1 MKGNFLTAITVILT
15 VLLSQNVVMAQLSN
29 KLNEKYV
36 GLVNIPIPDINQ
48 NKNVDPAEIEEVL
61 RKKYPDSWG
70 LHDVTKLYADG
81 RVILV
86 DRVALVDKKT
96 WRLRWVSGVLS
107 LEINDFNPDGRV
119 STKHPGTYSSGSM
132 WFVLDM
138 NTGWTRFSIE
148 NFPFLS
154 SHPGYKHLFPNGLL
168 IGSEGIARVDMT
180 SGNLL
185 WVKKGL
191 AEQIGEIVETTQEGL
206 ILGEREAAR
215 LNLANGNIQW
225 ITTGLSQRIGTLR
238 QIDPDGRV
246 SGREGIVQAWTD
258 YRRDSLIRGIARLDL
273 KTGKIIFT
281 NHDISERQR
290 EALNQLGIKDH
301 LRFYSSDFIEH
312 IIDQRRRVAKLGKRP
327 IVLVIYPEVDINAAF
342 QMNNIDD
349 FANQYDVLYYEISNE
364 SQFYQVLEEIKPLR
378 ANIKVVIIGGH
389 STRKYISFGEN
400 DPRNVD
406 IPREDLVLDFSDRA
420 ELSKYSG
427 FFRDSI
433 VIVDGCSTGAVKEVD
448 STSEVDS
455 TNIANLLSQT
465 IAQGAKAIYAPK
477 SIANSRF
484 EFSSNGSFIQPRFFF
499 DYRDIEVL
507 VISSVTQSIT
517 DKTFAEE
524 VLESNIPVL
533 VEFYASWCG
542 PSRMIAPVVDEIAE
556 QYADRVKVVKLNTDE
571 NPNTASQYGIRSI
584 PTLML
589 FKDGQKIDMVVGAVP
604 YQTLVN
610 FLEKHLGQPK

>member
-1 MKGNFLTAITVILT
+1 MEKKIFTTLTVFLT

-29 KLNEKYV
+29 KLNEEDV

-48 NKNVDPAEIEEVL
+48 NENIDPAEIEEVL
-61 RKKYPDSWG
+61 RKNYPDSLW

-81 RVILV
+81 RVILG
-86 DRVALVDKKT
+86 DAVALVDKKT
-96 WRLRWVSGVLS
+96 WRLRWVSGS
-107 LEINDFNPDGRV
+107 LYYPIYDFYPDGRV
-119 STKHPGTYSSGSM
+119 STEHPGIYSSGSM

-138 NTGWTRFSIE
+138 NTGWTRFSTK

-154 SHPGYKHLFPNGLL
+154 SHPGYQHLFPNGLL

-185 WVKKGL
+185 WVKEDL
-191 AEQIGEIVETTQEGL
+191 AEQIGEIVDTTQEGL

-312 IIDQRRRVAKLGKRP
+312 IIDRRRRVAKLGKRP
-327 IVLVIYPEVDINAAF
+327 IVLVIYPEVDLNAAF

-389 STRKYISFGEN
+389 STRKYLSFGEN

-420 ELSKYSG
+420 ELSNYSG

-433 VIVDGCSTGAVKEVD
+433 VIVDGCSTGAEVK
-448 STSEVDS
+448 EVDS

-465 IAQGAKAIYAPK
+465 IARGAEALYAPK

-484 EFSSNGSFIQPRFFF
+484 EFSSNGSFIQPRFFY
-499 DYRDIEVL
+499 DYREVEVL

-533 VEFYASWCG
+533 VEFYAPWC
-542 PSRMIAPVVDEIAE
+542 PHCRNLAPVVDEIAE

-571 NPNTASQYGIRSI
+571 NPNTASQYRIRSI

-589 FKDGQKIDMVVGAVP
+589 FKDGQKVDMVVGAVP
-604 YQTLVN
+604 KQTLVD
-610 FLEKHLGQPK
+610 FLEKYLEQPK